1 MGIVSVQDL
10 YYDTELGKTDW
21 SLVQAALRRKYKKAG
36 STGSTRKPSS
46 GSNQEGGPSGPAPK
60 ILPESSPGDYPN
72 PINTNPE
79 ESLID
84 ELGYSSHPV
93 WVDGKQTEFRYRLAA
108 CCNPIPG
115 DEIVGIPEPGK
126 EMVIHRQNCV
136 NSAITHSISHQLA
149 VRTRWNKSSRVAF
162 LTGIFLKGTDDKGI
176 VSGITQVITDE
187 MQLNMRSI
195 SVVSEDGIFEGR
207 IMVYLD
213 DTKALQELIRRLRK
227 VRGVLKVGRIEKM
240 EQGIKFGL

>member
-1 MGIVSVQDL
+1 HLGQLSAQDL
-10 YYDTELGKTDW
+10 YYDTEMGKIDW
-21 SLVQAALRRKYKKAG
+21 TQVQSALRPRSKRSASKEMTSLTGTEAKQSAKAPRQG
-36 STGSTRKPSS
+36 SED
-46 GSNQEGGPSGPAPK
+46 SN
-60 ILPESSPGDYPN
+60 L
-72 PINTNPE
+72 E
-79 ESLID
+79 ETEYLNQ
-84 ELGYSSHPV
+84 PV
-93 WVDGKQTEFRYRLAA
+93 WVDGNQTDFRYRLAS

-136 NSAITHSISHQLA
+136 NSAITHSTSHQLA
-149 VRTRWNKSSRVAF
+149 VRTRWNKGSKVAF

-176 VSGITQVITDE
+176 ISGITHVITDE

-195 SVVSEDGIFEGR
+195 SVVSEDGMFEGR

-213 DTKALQELIRRLRK
+213 DTKALQDLMLRLRK

-240 EQGIKFGL
+240 EPSLKFGL